1 MANEFGGDVYDFSS
15 MTDDEIR
22 DVVLERLRGDP
33 NINPDDIDVVVRS
46 GAVTLTGRVGTDTEV
61 EIASSLLDDVLGLED
76 FSNELMVDALR
87 RDALNEEDGADAR
100 PLGNRTEQQSDTA
113 DHLVE
118 DLESETFGTDDVTQ
132 AIRDGSPYTPPEG
145 PFADGYGSREDH

>member
-1 MANEFGGDVYDFSS
+1 
-15 MTDDEIR
+15 DDEIR
-22 DVVLERLRGDP
+22 DVVLERLRGDS
-33 NINPDDIDVVVRS
+33 NINPDDIDVVVLS
-46 GAVTLTGRVGTDTEV
+46 GSVTLTGRVGTDTEV

-87 RDALNEEDGADAR
+87 RDALNDEEGAGDDV
-100 PLGNRTEQQSDTA
+100 PGNPADQQSDTA

-118 DLESETFGTDDVTQ
+118 DLESKTFGTEDVTQ
-132 AIRDGSPYTPPEG
+132 AIRDGSPYSPPEG